1 MAGESVWLRPR
12 RQERQTLTLDRIVAE
27 AVALLD
33 TEGEARLTMRRLAER
48 LGTGSTTL
56 YWHVKT
62 KDDVLD
68 LALDAV
74 FGEVPLPDGPSG
86 LSEPG
91 GWRARVSELA
101 GAWRAAMLRHPWSTG
116 LLDRPMMGPNA
127 LSRTEF
133 LYATLAGAGFTG
145 PDLAAA
151 AFSLSMYVTGSATMQ
166 TRERD
171 ATDAAMRDHLRA
183 RHAAYPTLAAH
194 GLDHDWD
201 ETFARGLGYLLDGM
215 TTRSGR

>member
-12 RQERQTLTLDRIVAE
+12 RRERQTLTLDRIVAE

-33 TEGEARLTMRRLAER
+33 EEGEARLTMRRLAER
-48 LGTGSTTL
+48 LDTGSTTL

-74 FGEVPLPDGPSG
+74 FGEVPLPAP
-86 LSEPG
+86 EG
-91 GWRARVSELA
+91 GWRERAAALA
-101 GAWRAAMLRHPWSTG
+101 AAWRAALLRHPWTTG

-133 LYATLAGAGFTG
+133 LYATLAEAGFG
-145 PDLAAA
+145 AADLPAA
-151 AFSLSMYVTGSATMQ
+151 AFSLSTYVTGSATMQ
-166 TRERD
+166 ARAQDSSGAALRE
-171 ATDAAMRDHLRA
+171 HLRA
-183 RHAAYPTLAAH
+183 QREAYPVLAAH

-201 ETFARGLGYLLDGM
+201 VTFARGLAYLLDGM
-215 TTRSGR
+215 ADRLG

>member
-27 AVALLD
+27 AVTLLD
-33 TEGEARLTMRRLAER
+33 AEGEARLTMRRLAER
-48 LGTGSTTL
+48 LDTGSTTL

-74 FGEVPLPDGPSG
+74 FGEVPLPGGPAG
-86 LSEPG
+86 PG
-91 GWRARVSELA
+91 GGRARVSELV
-101 GAWRAAMLRHPWSTG
+101 GAWRAALLRHPWSTG

-133 LYATLAGAGFTG
+133 LYATLAEAGFAG
-145 PDLAAA
+145 PDLPAA
-151 AFSLSMYVTGSATMQ
+151 AFSLSTYVTGSATMQ
-166 TRERD
+166 ARERD
-171 ATDAAMRDHLRA
+171 ATAAALRDQLRA
-183 RHAAYPTLAAH
+183 RLATYPTLAAH
-194 GLDHDWD
+194 GLDHHWD
-201 ETFARGLGYLLDGM
+201 DTFARGLGYLLDGM
-215 TTRSGR
+215 ASQVR